1 MQLRFLGG
9 AGTVTGSKVLVEH
22 EGRRLLVD
30 CGLFQ
35 GLKQLRLRN
44 WSSLPVPTSSID
56 AVVLTHAHIDHS
68 GYLPRLVELGFKG
81 PVFAT
86 AATTALCRLLLPES
100 GRLQEE
106 EARFAN
112 CQGYSKHAPALP
124 LYTEAAAQRAL
135 EHLQVCDFDQVI
147 EPMAGVELCLRPAGH
162 VLGAASVHLR
172 CGAHTLLV
180 SGDLGCSDDL
190 VMQRPAPPQAA
201 DYVLVE
207 STYGRRSHGV
217 ADALTRLAKLV
228 SRTAARGGVV
238 VVPAFA
244 AGQAQL
250 LLRAI
255 QQLKTASRIPD
266 LPVYLN
272 SPIAAE
278 VTALYQQHVGEH
290 RLSADECASLLAGV
304 TIARGEQES
313 MALNQLNQLDQPAI
327 LIAVE
332 GVADGGR
339 AAHHLKAYAP
349 QARNAIAFAG
359 HQAAGTR
366 GAALLAGNSKLKI
379 HGDWIAVRAEV
390 CALDGL
396 SGHADR
402 QDLLDWILAL
412 PRAPRHVYLMHGE
425 PEAADSLRQALAER
439 QPWPC
444 SVPEY
449 LELANF

>member
-44 WSSLPVPTSSID
+44 WSALPVPTGSID

-68 GYLPRLVELGFKG
+68 GFLPRLVELGFKG

-86 AATTALCRLLLPES
+86 GATVDLCRVLLPES

-112 CQGYSKHAPALP
+112 RSGYTRHAPALP
-124 LYTEAAAQRAL
+124 LYTEAAARRAL
-135 EHLQVCDFDQVI
+135 EHLQVRPFDAAF
-147 EPMAGVELCLRPAGH
+147 EPAPGFELRLLPAGH

-172 CGAHTLLV
+172 CAAHTLLF

-190 VMQRPAPPQAA
+190 VMDKPAPPQAA
-201 DYVLVE
+201 DIVLVE
-207 STYGRRSHGV
+207 STYGQHGHRV
-217 ADALTRLAKLV
+217 PEALNRLAKLIG
-228 SRTAARGGVV
+228 RTAARGGVIL
-238 VVPAFA
+238 VPAYA
-244 AGQAQL
+244 AGRAQL
-250 LLRAI
+250 LLRAVR
-255 QQLKTASRIPD
+255 QLKSASRIPD

-278 VTALYQQHVGEH
+278 VADVYQQHVGEH
-290 RLSADECASLLAGV
+290 RLSADECASMLDGV
-304 TIARGEQES
+304 GIARSEDEA
-313 MALNQLNQLDQPAI
+313 MALNRLETPAI
-327 LIAVE
+327 LIAAE
-332 GVADGGR
+332 GVANGSR
-339 AAHHLKAYAP
+339 VAHHLKAYAAD
-349 QARNAIAFAG
+349 ARNAIAFVG

-366 GAALLAGNSKLKI
+366 GAALLAGQAKIKI
-379 HGDWIAVRAEV
+379 HGDWITVRAEV

-425 PEAADSLRQALAER
+425 PEAADGLRQALAER
-439 QPWPC
+439 RPWPC

>member
-9 AGTVTGSKVLVEH
+9 AGSVSGAKVLVEH

-44 WSSLPVPTSSID
+44 WSSLPVPSGSID
-56 AVVLTHAHIDHS
+56 AVVLSHAHIDHS

-81 PVFAT
+81 PVYVSSAT
-86 AATTALCRLLLPES
+86 ADLCRLLLPES

-112 CQGYSKHAPALP
+112 LQGYSKHAPARP
-124 LYTEAAAQRAL
+124 LYTEKAARRAL
-135 EHLQVCDFDQVI
+135 EQLQVCAFDEAL
-147 EPMAGVELCLRPAGH
+147 EPVPGFALRLRGAGH

-172 CGAHTLLV
+172 CGAHSILF
-180 SGDLGCSDDL
+180 SGDLGSHDDL
-190 VMQRPAPPQAA
+190 LMPPPAAPEAA
-201 DYVLVE
+201 DYAIVE
-207 STYGRRSHGV
+207 STYGLHKHSVH
-217 ADALTRLAKLV
+217 DAMSRLARLV

-238 VVPAFA
+238 VVPAYA
-244 AGQAQL
+244 AGRAQL
-250 LLRAI
+250 LLHALRL
-255 QQLKTASRIPD
+255 LKAAARIPD

-278 VTALYQQHVGEH
+278 VAAIYRRHVGEH
-290 RLSADECASLLAGV
+290 RLSDDACASLLDGV
-304 TIARGEQES
+304 SVAHSEDEA
-313 MALNQLNQLDQPAI
+313 MALNHLATPAI
-327 LIAVE
+327 LVAAE
-332 GVADGGR
+332 GVANGGR
-339 AAHHLKAYAP
+339 VAHHLKAYA
-349 QARNAIAFAG
+349 QDARHAIAFVG
-359 HQAAGTR
+359 PQAAGTR
-366 GAALLAGNSKLKI
+366 GAALLGGHARVKI
-379 HGDWIAVRAEV
+379 HGEWISVRAEV

-412 PRAPRHVYLMHGE
+412 PCAPRHVYLMHGE

-439 QPWPC
+439 RPWPC

>member
-35 GLKQLRLRN
+35 GLKQLRLHN
-44 WSSLPVPTSSID
+44 WAALPVPTSSID
-56 AVVLTHAHIDHS
+56 AVVLTHAHLDHS
-68 GYLPRLVELGFKG
+68 GFLPRLVELGFKG

-86 AATTALCRLLLPES
+86 GATADLCQVLLPES

-112 CQGYSKHAPALP
+112 RRGYTRHAPALP
-124 LYTEAAAQRAL
+124 LYTEAAARRAL
-135 EHLQVCDFDQVI
+135 EHLQVRGFHDAF
-147 EPMAGVELCLRPAGH
+147 EPVAGFELRLMPAGH
-162 VLGAASVHLR
+162 VLGAASAHLR
-172 CGAHTLLV
+172 CAAHTLLF

-190 VMQRPAPPQAA
+190 VMDNPAAPQAA
-201 DYVLVE
+201 DFVLLE
-207 STYGRRSHGV
+207 STYGQHSHRV
-217 ADALTRLAKLV
+217 PEALTRLAKVV
-228 SRTAARGGVV
+228 SRTAARGGVIL
-238 VVPAFA
+238 VPAYA
-244 AGQAQL
+244 AGRAQL

-255 QQLKTASRIPD
+255 RQLKATSRIPD

-272 SPIAAE
+272 SPIAAD
-278 VTALYQQHVGEH
+278 VAAVYRKHVGEH
-290 RLSADECASLLAGV
+290 RLSADECASMLDGV
-304 TIARGEQES
+304 GIARSEDEA
-313 MALNQLNQLDQPAI
+313 MALNRLDSPAI
-327 LIAVE
+327 LIAAE
-332 GVADGGR
+332 GVANGAR
-339 AAHHLKAYAP
+339 VAHHLKAYAP
-349 QARNAIAFAG
+349 DARNAIVFVG
-359 HQAAGTR
+359 HQPSGTR
-366 GAALLAGNSKLKI
+366 GAALLAGQTQIKI
-379 HGDWIAVRAEV
+379 HGDWLTVRAEV

-425 PEAADSLRQALAER
+425 PASADSLRQALAER
-439 QPWPC
+439 RPWPC